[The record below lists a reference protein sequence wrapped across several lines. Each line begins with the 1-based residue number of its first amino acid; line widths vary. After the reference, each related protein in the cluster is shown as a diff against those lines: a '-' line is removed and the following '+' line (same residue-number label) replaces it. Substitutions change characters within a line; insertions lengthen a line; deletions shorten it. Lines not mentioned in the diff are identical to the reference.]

1 MPTVVTNDFRKLMA
15 TSGVN
20 LSADSYKVA
29 LMGIHVNS
37 AAASTLKQSSDWTSV
52 SGFEVSGTG
61 YSALSLTAPTVSAN
75 ASDVVYW
82 DGTDLTWT
90 NVTVSPY
97 GYAIYRTSDNLVVG
111 YVEFTG
117 GQVVAVNGTITVQW
131 NANGIMNIYG

>member
-20 LSADSYKVA
+20 LSADNYKVA

-37 AAASTLKQSSDWTSV
+37 ASESTLKQGSDWTSV
-52 SGFEVSGTG
+52 SGYEVSGTG

-82 DGTDLTWT
+82 DGTDLNWT
-90 NVTVSPY
+90 SVTVSPY

-117 GQVVAVNGTITVQW
+117 GQVVAVNGTITIQW
-131 NANGIMNIYG
+131 DAGGILNIYG